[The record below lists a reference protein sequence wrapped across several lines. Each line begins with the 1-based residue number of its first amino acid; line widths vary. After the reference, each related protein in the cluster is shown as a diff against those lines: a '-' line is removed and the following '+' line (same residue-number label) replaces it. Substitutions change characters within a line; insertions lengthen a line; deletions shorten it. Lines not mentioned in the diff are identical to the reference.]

1 MTKRTTD
8 ITRDLCDSQSQTLY
22 DDDTGQPVDETK
34 TEKKYRIDAEE
45 LDEKFCRLFSGIP
58 VANLIP
64 GMEILEMAEQEL
76 HGIPLTQD
84 EYICFIL
91 HVNRVSTRQDAD
103 QPHSTAG
110 RNQKKRSRIMKNYK
124 ALAE

>member
-1 MTKRTTD
+1 MTERTTD
-8 ITRDLCDSQSQTLY
+8 ITRDLCDSQSQALY

-45 LDEKFCRLFSGIP
+45 LNEKFRRLFSGIP

-91 HVNRVSTRQDAD
+91 YVNRVSPRQDAD

>member
-1 MTKRTTD
+1 MTERTTD

-45 LDEKFCRLFSGIP
+45 LDEKFRRLFSGIP

-91 HVNRVSTRQDAD
+91 HVNRV
-103 QPHSTAG
+103 
-110 RNQKKRSRIMKNYK
+110 
-124 ALAE
+124 

>member
-1 MTKRTTD
+1 MTERTTD
-8 ITRDLCDSQSQTLY
+8 ITRDLCDSQSQALY

-45 LDEKFCRLFSGIP
+45 LNEKFRRLFSGIP

-76 HGIPLTQD
+76 HGITLTQD

-91 HVNRVSTRQDAD
+91 YVNRVSTRQDAD

-110 RNQKKRSRIMKNYK
+110 RNQKKRRRVMKNYK
-124 ALAE
+124 ALDE

>member
-1 MTKRTTD
+1 MTERTTD
-8 ITRDLCDSQSQTLY
+8 ITRDLCDSQSQALY
-22 DDDTGQPVDETK
+22 DDHAGQPVDETK
-34 TEKKYRIDAEE
+34 TEKKHRIDAEE
-45 LDEKFCRLFSGIP
+45 LDEKFRRLFSGIP

>member
-1 MTKRTTD
+1 MTERTTD
-8 ITRDLCDSQSQTLY
+8 ITRDLCDSQSQALY

-45 LDEKFCRLFSGIP
+45 LNEKFRRLFSGIP

-91 HVNRVSTRQDAD
+91 YVNRVSTRQDAD

>member
-1 MTKRTTD
+1 MTERTTD
-8 ITRDLCDSQSQTLY
+8 ITRDLCDSQSQALY
-22 DDDTGQPVDETK
+22 DHDMGQPVDETK

-45 LDEKFCRLFSGIP
+45 LDEKFHRLFSGIP

-91 HVNRVSTRQDAD
+91 YVNRVSTRQDAD
-103 QPHSTAG
+103 QPHSSAG

-124 ALAE
+124 ALVE

>member
-1 MTKRTTD
+1 MTERTTD
-8 ITRDLCDSQSQTLY
+8 ITRDLCDSQSQALY

-34 TEKKYRIDAEE
+34 TEKKHRIDAEE
-45 LDEKFCRLFSGIP
+45 LDEKFRRLFSGIP

>member
-1 MTKRTTD
+1 MTERTTD
-8 ITRDLCDSQSQTLY
+8 ITRDLCDSQSQALY

-45 LDEKFCRLFSGIP
+45 LNEKFRRLFSGIP

-91 HVNRVSTRQDAD
+91 HVNRVSSRQDAD